1 MSVHFHKIC
10 QYGFVHEQCRC
21 AGPKTTIAIL
31 CPSELD
37 QSHRLASGAASRT
50 CHCDPDYGHVQDC
63 PSWGI

>member
-31 CPSELD
+31 CPAELD
-37 QSHRLASGAASRT
+37 QAHKAASGAASRA
-50 CHCDPDYGHVQDC
+50 CRCERGAPHALDC
-63 PSWGI
+63 PSRGV